1 MERNLFKYI
10 VGHSLPSQI
19 RLVLLT
25 AISFPFLYLSLD
37 LPKIIINEAIGGG
50 TEFPTEFAFGIALDQ
65 IDYLLVLCGTF
76 LALVCINGG
85 FKYFINVY
93 AGIVGERMLR
103 RLRYTLFRRLMRFPI
118 PHFRRVGQGEVVTTV
133 VAETE
138 PLAGFIGDSIKLPV
152 FQGGTLVT
160 IVVFMFVQN
169 WVLGLAAV
177 ALYPVQGFLIPKLQ
191 RRLSALKREL
201 VHEKRRLSER
211 IGEVAG
217 SIQEVHAHDTSEYE
231 GAMFSSKIGDLYWIR
246 LDIYKRKFLIKFLNN
261 FLAQVTPF
269 FFYSIGG
276 YLIIT
281 GEGDLTLGALVAVL
295 AAYKDL
301 SAPWKE
307 LLNYYQLMD
316 DARIKY
322 DLLYDMFNPPG
333 VMDERMQSEEPD
345 PIPTLSGEI
354 IASRLDVREEADGA
368 PAGGIS
374 FRSPLPRRIAIVG
387 SGGSAAGRLTMV
399 LARLLEPLAGEVN
412 IGGHD
417 LATLPETVAGRRLAY
432 VGQDPRLR
440 AGSLLDNLVYPLKH
454 RPTNTPVIE
463 PSREREHRRALVEA
477 RASGNSEFD
486 AQADWVDYASAGA
499 SDSESLTSQ
508 AIQALTVADL
518 DSDVYELGLRGRI
531 DPEARADLA
540 SRIMEARFELRERLK
555 EPEYAEL
562 VEPFDQNAYN
572 TNMTVA
578 ENLLFGTPT
587 DASFDF
593 EQLSLDDM
601 SKDGAQYVRKVLHET
616 ELMRDFVVMG
626 RQLAELMVDLFAD
639 VAPDSELFEQF
650 SFITADALPEFA
662 KVLGRTS
669 EDSLDDITDEDR
681 WLLLSLPFQLT
692 PARHRLGLIDEPMQA
707 RLLRARGLFSEGF
720 GAGAPP
726 VDFFDAERYNAYGSI
741 QDNILFGR
749 LAYGRARSASVV
761 GSLIREVVERQD
773 LLQAILEEGL
783 NFQVGIGGGR
793 LSTAQRQKLA
803 ISRAYLKGPD
813 ILFLDDATA
822 PLDGAAHE
830 RIKQQLLE
838 SNAERSLIWV
848 VPHAKV
854 ARAFDT
860 ILVLDG
866 DRIVEQG
873 TFDELSAPGT
883 TFSELLEAD

>member
-1 MERNLFKYI
+1 MERNLFRYI
-10 VGHSLPSQI
+10 ITHSLSSQV
-19 RLVLLT
+19 RLILLT

-37 LPKIIINEAIGGG
+37 LPKTIINEAIGGG
-50 TEFPTEFAFGIALDQ
+50 TEFPITLLGIEFDQ
-65 IDYLLVLCGTF
+65 VDYLLLLCGTF

-85 FKYFINVY
+85 FKYCINVY
-93 AGIVGERMLR
+93 SGIVGERMLR
-103 RLRYTLFRRLMRFPI
+103 RLRYTLFRRLMRFPL

-160 IVVFMFVQN
+160 IVVFMFAQN

-177 ALYPVQGFLIPKLQ
+177 VLYPVQGFLIPKLQ
-191 RRLSALKREL
+191 RRVSALKREL
-201 VHEKRRLSER
+201 VQEKRRLSER

-231 GAMFSSKIGDLYWIR
+231 GAQFSAKVGELYWIR
-246 LDIYKRKFLIKFLNN
+246 LDIFKRKFFIKFLNN

-281 GEGDLTLGALVAVL
+281 GQGDLTLGALVAVL

-322 DLLYDMFNPPG
+322 EMLHDMFSPPG
-333 VMDERMQSEEPD
+333 VMDERMQSEEPE
-345 PIPTLSGEI
+345 PMPELSGEI
-354 IASRLDVREEADGA
+354 IASRLDVREEADSA
-368 PAGGIS
+368 LVGGIS

-387 SGGSAAGRLTMV
+387 PGGSGAGRLAMV
-399 LARLLEPLAGEVN
+399 LARLHEPLAGEVT
-412 IGGHD
+412 IGGHE
-417 LATLPETVAGRRLAY
+417 LATLPETVSGRRIGY
-432 VGQDPRLR
+432 IGQDPRLR

-454 RPTNTPVIE
+454 RPLTHAE
-463 PSREREHRRALVEA
+463 RSDEQERHYRREQVEA
-477 RASGNSEFD
+477 RASGNSEYD
-486 AQADWVDYASAGA
+486 VTADWIDYAAAGA
-499 SDSESLTSQ
+499 QGTASLTGQ
-508 AIQALTVADL
+508 AIHALTVADL
-518 DSDVYELGLRGRI
+518 ESDVYELGLRGRI
-531 DPEARADLA
+531 DPEARAEFA
-540 SRIMEARFELRERLK
+540 GRIMQARAELRERLL
-555 EPEYAEL
+555 EPDYVEL

-587 DASFDF
+587 DPSFDL
-593 EQLSLDDM
+593 ESLSLDDIE
-601 SKDGAQYVRKVLHET
+601 KDGARYVRRVLQET
-616 ELMRDFVVMG
+616 GLMHDFVVMG

-662 KVLGRTS
+662 KVVARTS
-669 EDSLDDITDEDR
+669 EEDLEAMTAEDR
-681 WLLLSLPFQLT
+681 WLLLSLPFQLI
-692 PARHRLGLIDEPMQA
+692 PARHRLGLIDEAMQA
-707 RLLRARGLFSEGF
+707 RLLNARRVFAEGF
-720 GAGAPP
+720 GDGPPP
-726 VDFFDAERYNAYGSI
+726 VDSFDADRYNAYGSI

-749 LAYGRARSASVV
+749 LAYGRARSASAV
-761 GSLIREVVERQD
+761 GSLIREVVERQG
-773 LLQAILEEGL
+773 LLQEIMEEGL

-803 ISRAYLKGPD
+803 ISRAYLKSPD
-813 ILFLDDATA
+813 ILLLDDATA
-822 PLDGAAHE
+822 PLDGASQE
-830 RIKQQLLE
+830 RIRQNLLG
-838 SNAERSLIWV
+838 SNAECSLIWV

-854 ARAFDT
+854 AREFDT

-873 TFDELSAPGT
+873 TFDELNAPGT
-883 TFSELLEAD
+883 MFSELLEAD